1 MSYKRLIPCIF
12 IYKGKAIKWFDDKE
26 VVSDDVIGLAKQ
38 YCDKG
43 ADELIVF
50 DLSNTDDEHDEAI
63 DLVKPEEGIIEGVVT
78 HLIFK
83 GVHYEME
90 VLANNYELL
99 VHSTDMFPVGTEVGI
114 RVDPFDIQ
122 IMKKPE
128 SEDAE
133 AAGIEE

>member
-63 DLVKPEEGIIEGVVT
+63 DL
-78 HLIFK
+78 
-83 GVHYEME
+83 
-90 VLANNYELL
+90 
-99 VHSTDMFPVGTEVGI
+99 
-114 RVDPFDIQ
+114 
-122 IMKKPE
+122 MKKVNRAISIPMV
-128 SEDAE
+128 
-133 AAGIEE
+133 AGGNVRSCRKHVLPSIRPPFENCGTSCR

>member
-63 DLVKPEEGIIEGVVT
+63 DL
-78 HLIFK
+78 
-83 GVHYEME
+83 
-90 VLANNYELL
+90 
-99 VHSTDMFPVGTEVGI
+99 
-114 RVDPFDIQ
+114 
-122 IMKKPE
+122 MKKVNRAISIPRRKCTQTGRREKDSVHRCKTGNPE
-128 SEDAE
+128 FFQTAVV
-133 AAGIEE
+133 

>member
-1 MSYKRLIPCIF
+1 MAEALFKALERLWIWQPWRNTYERGMVYERQLIKENKTMSYKRLIPCIF

-63 DLVKPEEGIIEGVVT
+63 DL
-78 HLIFK
+78 
-83 GVHYEME
+83 
-90 VLANNYELL
+90 
-99 VHSTDMFPVGTEVGI
+99 
-114 RVDPFDIQ
+114 
-122 IMKKPE
+122 MKK
-128 SEDAE
+128 
-133 AAGIEE
+133 

>member
-50 DLSNTDDEHDEAI
+50 DLSDTDDEHDEAI
-63 DLVKPEEGIIEGVVT
+63 DL
-78 HLIFK
+78 
-83 GVHYEME
+83 
-90 VLANNYELL
+90 
-99 VHSTDMFPVGTEVGI
+99 
-114 RVDPFDIQ
+114 
-122 IMKKPE
+122 MKKSESCHQYSNGCRRKCTQTGRREKDSVHRCKTGNPE
-128 SEDAE
+128 FF
-133 AAGIEE
+133 